1 MYMYMYK
8 SYRGLC
14 LCLFLLPLPS
24 QMSISTQYLL
34 QLKQN
39 RAWCWVNAVTCL
51 GEPQVGL
58 LKLDIRRTN
67 EPDSGL
73 VARKDMILSQK
84 KTSIK
89 NGNMSASIWCY
100 GQLLGPASAHGG
112 VHRRRV
118 TEHKPV
124 SCGAM
129 NLESHPSPPLQSW
142 KVVTL
147 TKALVGAGK
156 SCGSAE
162 TSGSQKECRGLVGN
176 SCSSLAFVGKNL
188 FLPHFPL
195 RPCGLF

>member
-1 MYMYMYK
+1 MYK

-14 LCLFLLPLPS
+14 LCLLLLPLPS

-39 RAWCWVNAVTCL
+39 RAWCWVNGCHL
-51 GEPQVGL
+51 PQRTSSGL
-58 LKLDIRRTN
+58 VKLDIRRTN

-73 VARKDMILSQK
+73 VARKDMIPSK
-84 KTSIK
+84 NKTSIK

-100 GQLLGPASAHGG
+100 GQLLGPVSGM
-112 VHRRRV
+112 VLC
-118 TEHKPV
+118 TEEKWLSMCLWAVEQWTWNHTT
-124 SCGAM
+124 
-129 NLESHPSPPLQSW
+129 PLQSW

-156 SCGSAE
+156 SCSSAE
-162 TSGSQKECRGLVGN
+162 TTSGSQKECRGLVGN

-195 RPCGLF
+195 RPCGFF